1 MMRWFILDDTQAAG
15 RWFPDQDRIPSYI
28 FSVLILLVSLEMWC
42 LLAAALEGK
51 LRPGQHGL
59 HPASLNHS
67 WAQRHAQLIIM
78 EARIQQQAIVSTHL

>member
-1 MMRWFILDDTQAAG
+1 MMRWFILDDTQAAP
-15 RWFPDQDRIPSYI
+15 RQDPFLY

-67 WAQRHAQLIIM
+67 WAQRHAQLIM